1 MMRRL
6 VFALV
11 AVAVAATACSGS
23 GRPAEPGRPG
33 SQPSPTPPPVAPLTG
48 LPASDA
54 SVLARPALAI
64 KVENASDARPQA
76 GLGRADVVY
85 EEEVEGGIT
94 RFMAIFHSSE
104 APLIGPVRSVRLE
117 DPDLAAQYRA
127 VLVYSGG
134 ARHVVRAVE
143 HSGLETVTEDTP
155 GKALYRRS
163 SRRAPHNLY
172 TSTARLWQV
181 VGKGQGPPPAV
192 FEYSATLPTPAPT
205 AAPTATPSPQ
215 PGSRLTVRFH
225 PAYVSQWRYRPARK
239 VYVRYQ
245 TGAPHRLEDGT
256 QIQARNV
263 VAMVVR
269 FRLSQHLDA
278 AGNRTPEAI
287 VTGSGQAM
295 LLRDGRLLHGRW
307 SRRSLVE
314 LTTFTTET
322 GERMTL
328 APGNTWIELV
338 PQGRRIT
345 IT

>member
-6 VFALV
+6 GLAVVAL
-11 AVAVAATACSGS
+11 ALAATACSGS
-23 GRPAEPGRPG
+23 SGPAEPGRPG
-33 SQPSPTPPPVAPLTG
+33 NEASPTPPPVAPLTG
-48 LPASDA
+48 LPTSDA
-54 SVLARPALAI
+54 SVLARVALAV

-94 RFMAIFHSSE
+94 RFMAIFHSRD

-127 VLVYSGG
+127 ALVYSGG
-134 ARHVVRAVE
+134 AGHVVRAVE
-143 HSGLETVTEDTP
+143 NSGLETVTEDTP
-155 GKALYRRS
+155 GNALYRRS

-172 TSTARLWQV
+172 TSTARLRQV
-181 VGKGQGPPPAV
+181 VGRGQGPPPAV
-192 FEYSATLPTPAPT
+192 FEYSTKLPIPAPT
-205 AAPTATPSPQ
+205 AAPTAAPSPQ
-215 PGSRLTVRFH
+215 PGSQVTVKFH

-245 TGAPHRLEDGT
+245 TGAPHRLEDGS

-263 VAMVVR
+263 VVMVVR
-269 FRLSQHLDA
+269 VRLSTHLDA

-287 VTGSGQAM
+287 VTGSGQA
-295 LLRDGRLLHGRW
+295 LLFRDGRLLRGRW

-314 LTTFTTET
+314 LTTFATDT
-322 GERMTL
+322 GETMTL

-338 PQGRRIT
+338 PQGRAIT
-345 IT
+345 VL